1 MANQPTVFADGILDA
16 NVNFGVARLTL
27 AQTTA
32 EGAPAACGQLVI
44 PVVQLPAFV
53 NGMLTLL
60 KQIEAKV
67 KQTQAQQ
74 AGGGVPAPAQQADDA
89 EAMPSAFRFSGS

>member
-1 MANQPTVFADGILDA
+1 MPDEPTVFADGILDA

-27 AQTTA
+27 AQTRGDGT
-32 EGAPAACGQLVI
+32 PLPCGQLVI

-53 NGMLTLL
+53 NGMLTLV

-67 KQTQAQQ
+67 KQNQAQQ
-74 AGGGVPAPAQQADDA
+74 GTAAPAQQDDDA
-89 EAMPSAFRFSGS
+89 AVPGAFRFSGS